1 MTEIG
6 PKTQTPALIGDA
18 DTRAA
23 NDPFAF
29 LSVGGFENLLDSE
42 MIAAMMGGVSLEAS
56 DVSFGEDMGAGD
68 DEETPL
74 AAAQA
79 LLALAGIHLRPGV
92 TLTAADPKKAAQF
105 LKKAEILAMRAM
117 KMGVG
122 ENTTAQRSE
131 QAVSEPV
138 KALSSNF
145 ARADVPVDGGSAATG
160 KVVAGILDKNVTP
173 LATGKLPTPNKTG
186 GTEIYTT
193 ANAKTNTGID
203 PAANAKLNTEIDPA
217 AQENSGNDK
226 GNNGRA
232 GGYRVLAT
240 TIKSVDVATAQV
252 GATANTGLSSGA
264 AADTEMFTA
273 SGLLAVQMRAK
284 GEVQAIET
292 MRSSGVTASVSGEAP
307 MSSENGFT
315 GGRENGAGGT
325 ASTQTPLAGGRNT
338 ALHLDMLTK
347 DWNEKLAQTLE
358 QRISGGGKEIDFVL
372 TPKSLGRLRV
382 SMLMIEGQL
391 SLAIKTDTA
400 MAAAMLGDAESQLV
414 QMLEARDLRVTS
426 FAASTFGQPGRQNDS
441 ASQGHTF
448 SNDEGR
454 RENEDDID
462 AVEQVSALTADDDGI
477 NVTA

>member
-18 DTRAA
+18 DASA
-23 NDPFAF
+23 SKDPLAF
-29 LSVGGFENLLDSE
+29 LSVGGFENLLDAE
-42 MIAAMMGGVSLEAS
+42 MIAAVMGGVSLEAS
-56 DVSFGEDMGAGD
+56 EVSFGEDTGAGD
-68 DEETPL
+68 GEETPL

-79 LLALAGIHLRPGV
+79 LLALAGIHLRPDA
-92 TLTAADPKKAAQF
+92 TLTAADPQKAAQI
-105 LKKAEILAMRAM
+105 LKKAEILAARAM
-117 KMGVG
+117 KMGAG
-122 ENTTAQRSE
+122 ENTPVQRSG
-131 QAVSEPV
+131 QAVSEAV
-138 KALSSNF
+138 KALSANL
-145 ARADVPVDGGSAATG
+145 AGADVPVDGESVATG
-160 KVVAGILDKNVTP
+160 KAAAGLLDKNVAP
-173 LATGKLPTPNKTG
+173 LASGKLPTPNKTG
-186 GTEIYTT
+186 GTEIYT
-193 ANAKTNTGID
+193 
-203 PAANAKLNTEIDPA
+203 AANAKINTEIDPA
-217 AQENSGNDK
+217 AHENSGNDK

-232 GGYRVLAT
+232 AGYRALAA
-240 TIKSVDVATAQV
+240 TIKSVDAATVQV

-264 AADTEMFTA
+264 AADAEMYTA
-273 SGLLAVQMRAK
+273 SGLLAAQMRAK

-292 MRSSGVTASVSGEAP
+292 MRSSGVSASVSGETP

-325 ASTQTPLAGGRNT
+325 AGTQTPLAGGRNT

-347 DWNEKLAQTLE
+347 DWNEKLAQALE
-358 QRISGGGKEIDFVL
+358 QRISGGGKEIDFML

-382 SMLMIEGQL
+382 SMSMIEGQL

-414 QMLEARDLRVTS
+414 QMLEARDLRVAS
-426 FAASTFGQPGRQNDS
+426 FAASTSGQPGQQNDG
-441 ASQGHTF
+441 ASQGDTS
-448 SNDEGR
+448 SNGEGR